1 MSNTTRKGLDAILSL
16 LEQNNDIKPIRRR
29 RFLGSVKDDVFV
41 ADTRNSVASGK
52 RGNDAFFGK
61 QGNDRFS
68 GDNGNDVMMGGDG
81 SDILSGGNNAD
92 TLMGGEANDQMDAG
106 AGADFLDGGV
116 GNDTLIGGGDNDQIV
131 GGDGV
136 DLLTGS
142 EARDQFIYSGDV
154 FANGTPALAGQTGIK
169 VLGQPDVISDYTTGE
184 DQFGLDRLD
193 LGMEAMVFQKGAA
206 SQIADGNVI
215 VLTDPFVAAGAAAR
229 AIANNANI
237 NADEGVFVYFN
248 TTLGLSRVVY
258 SKDLSDGGDISI
270 LANLDNQRG
279 QTGLANLAN
288 FSATDFTFI

>member
-1 MSNTTRKGLDAILSL
+1 MSNTTKKGLDAILSL
-16 LEQNNDIKPIRRR
+16 LEKNDDIRPIRKR
-29 RFLGSVKDDVFV
+29 RFLGSAKDDVFF
-41 ADTRNSVASGK
+41 ADARNSVARGK

-81 SDILSGGNNAD
+81 LDVLSGGNNAD
-92 TLMGGEANDQMDAG
+92 TLMGEEGTDQMDG
-106 AGADFLDGGV
+106 GTGSDFLDGGT
-116 GNDTLIGGGDNDQIV
+116 GNDTITGGSGDDQIV

-136 DLLTGS
+136 DSLTGG
-142 EARDQFIYSGDV
+142 EGRDQFIYNGNP

-169 VLGQPDVISDYTTGE
+169 VLGQPDIISDYTIGQ
-184 DQFGLDRLD
+184 DQIGLDKLD

-215 VLTDPFVAAGAAAR
+215 VLQDPFAAAGAAAR
-229 AIANNANI
+229 AIANNPSITAN
-237 NADEGVFVYFN
+237 EGVFVYFN
-248 TTLGLSRVVY
+248 TTLGLNRVVY
-258 SKDLSDGGDISI
+258 SKDLGDGGDISV

-279 QTGLANLAN
+279 QAGLASLPN